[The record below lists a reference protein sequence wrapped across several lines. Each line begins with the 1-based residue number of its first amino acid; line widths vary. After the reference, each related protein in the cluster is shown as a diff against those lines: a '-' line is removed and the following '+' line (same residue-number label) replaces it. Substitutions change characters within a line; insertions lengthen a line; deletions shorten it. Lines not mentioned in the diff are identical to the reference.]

1 MKHRHLTL
9 MHGGR
14 CPCERCR
21 FEHRVVLTL
30 VLMLGAC
37 LGILGVWAD
46 AMWMRWVLGR

>member
-21 FEHRVVLTL
+21 FEHRAAVIGLFLLAIACGFLAVLI
-30 VLMLGAC
+30 GA
-37 LGILGVWAD
+37 WP
-46 AMWMRWVLGR
+46 